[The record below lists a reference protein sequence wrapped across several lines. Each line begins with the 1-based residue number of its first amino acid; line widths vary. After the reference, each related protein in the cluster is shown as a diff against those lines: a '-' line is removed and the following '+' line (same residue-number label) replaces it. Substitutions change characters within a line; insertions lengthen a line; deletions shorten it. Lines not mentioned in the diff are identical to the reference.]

1 MATSQTHQL
10 LPPHM
15 RHTPQDAHRPHT
27 APHHPNL
34 LSRGAEYSSQ
44 ETTYH
49 SLQPSSSHLPSL
61 SNEKSH
67 HSLPTDPQNVIPPQ
81 QSASSV
87 ATLENARYIKNDIPR
102 PEHPNEDRHFFLE
115 DEYFKVFGVFDG
127 HDGPRAAGF
136 ASNYFIEY
144 FNTDSWKSLVS
155 LPPQIQREQIP
166 MALREFF
173 KAAEKEFFSSI
184 RSSIEERNQLQRT
197 IPAVSL

>member
-1 MATSQTHQL
+1 MATPQTHQL
-10 LPPHM
+10 RSLPPHM
-15 RHTPQDAHRPHT
+15 RHTPHDAHRSRT
-27 APHHPNL
+27 APHPNL
-34 LSRGAEYSSQ
+34 LPRGADYSQ

-49 SLQPSSSHLPSL
+49 SLQPPSPPLPSL
-61 SNEKSH
+61 STEKSH
-67 HSLPTDPQNVIPPQ
+67 HSLPTDTQNVIPPQ
-81 QSASSV
+81 KSASSV

-102 PEHPNEDRHFFLE
+102 SEHPNEDRHFFLE
-115 DEYFKVFGVFDG
+115 GEDFKVFGVFDG

-155 LPPQIQREQIP
+155 LPPQFQREQIP

-173 KAAEKEFFSSI
+173 KAAEKEFFCSI
-184 RSSIEERNQLQRT
+184 RSSIDERNQLQRT